1 MSGAKQLES
10 TMFFQGLKFA
20 EEPGLQNPHPILVW
34 IYLKRTLFR
43 LPKPQGAP
51 KVAMELETPMALLA
65 VSWLKQLPQ
74 PAETPGVS
82 KRGQGPGPDL
92 PGITYTNQGFNHVH
106 QLFSSIICSSII
118 FPSIFRNQIIIL

>member
-10 TMFFQGLKFA
+10 NMFFQGLKFA
-20 EEPGLQNPHPILVW
+20 EEPGLQNPH
-34 IYLKRTLFR
+34 FR
-43 LPKPQGAP
+43 LGLFETDTFQASNTPRGP

-82 KRGQGPGPDL
+82 KRGQGR
-92 PGITYTNQGFNHVH
+92 
-106 QLFSSIICSSII
+106 I
-118 FPSIFRNQIIIL
+118 FQV